1 MPEAARARSSGE
13 PGPVLERSRCRRCFP
28 LCRWALPLGA
38 RPLPSLGTV
47 APPRA
52 RPGWLPMG
60 RGRCA
65 LGEKAFS
72 SDPRGCLGV
81 PNPPAVAPPRAR
93 SVACTAA
100 FVGYGPPPRVGRGA
114 WKTPLPFLGLYRGPR
129 LPPPRR
135 GRIPPGRAGVSG
147 RVFGGPAACV
157 WARRVRVLLAGRVPK
172 GGRDAEALPRP
183 RRASASALRAA
194 SLARSRPR
202 GVLQPGGK
210 RLAAGT
216 FRGRLALGGAFH
228 WGRESRPGSD
238 PGGRTEKDEGGFPSR
253 LGCARGPRWR
263 GRAVQRRGA
272 LEGFSEGLVP
282 QEGGRPASRA
292 SRGRPV
298 CLWRWDPRAFSR
310 RPVRA
315 PGAPLS
321 SEADLASPGR
331 ARALR
336 PRVPRLAR
344 LPPSPPPLPAA
355 AVGPSSSPRDG
366 GGVVASATARPRET
380 GAFRRAGVAPS
391 ALPPTPGAGAGRRLR
406 AKFALRGPRP
416 AGAPPALAAGW
427 RLAGVCAGPGSAR
440 EGGRTVEP
448 CSSRRGRGRG
458 GAARGPLSR
467 GWGLGRRFLDGRGCR
482 SSSSRG
488 CRGTAPGL
496 GGLRR

>member
-100 FVGYGPPPRVGRGA
+100 FVGYGPPPRGA
-114 WKTPLPFLGLYRGPR
+114 GGLED
-129 LPPPRR
+129 
-135 GRIPPGRAGVSG
+135 
-147 RVFGGPAACV
+147 AASFS
-157 WARRVRVLLAGRVPK
+157 RP
-172 GGRDAEALPRP
+172 LPRP
-183 RRASASALRAA
+183 APPPSETGEDPAGPGRRFRPRVSGGPRRACGRAA
-194 SLARSRPR
+194 CACSLRPCAEGGEGRGGPSPSPARVRFRAPSGFPGPLPSPR
-202 GVLQPGGK
+202 GLQPGGK

-253 LGCARGPRWR
+253 LGARAARGWR

-298 CLWRWDPRAFSR
+298 RLWRWDPRAFSR

-315 PGAPLS
+315 PGVPLS

-355 AVGPSSSPRDG
+355 AAGPSSSPPATG
-366 GGVVASATARPRET
+366 GGSGGVRRPRVPE
-380 GAFRRAGVAPS
+380 R
-391 ALPPTPGAGAGRRLR
+391 PGL
-406 AKFALRGPRP
+406 FAERVSPPRP
-416 AGAPPALAAGW
+416 SP
-427 RLAGVCAGPGSAR
+427 R
-440 EGGRTVEP
+440 
-448 CSSRRGRGRG
+448 RRGRGPGGVSGRSLPFGGRG
-458 GAARGPLSR
+458 PSAPRPLSR
-467 GWGLGRRFLDGRGCR
+467 RGGVLPACARGRGA
-482 SSSSRG
+482 RG
-488 CRGTAPGL
+488 KGEEP
-496 GGLRR
+496 

>member
-100 FVGYGPPPRVGRGA
+100 FVGYGPPPRGAGGLEDAASFSRPLPRPAPPPSETGEDPAGPGRRFRPRVRGA
-114 WKTPLPFLGLYRGPR
+114 RG
-129 LPPPRR
+129 
-135 GRIPPGRAGVSG
+135 
-147 RVFGGPAACV
+147 
-157 WARRVRVLLAGRVPK
+157 VRVGAPRARAPCGRVPK

-202 GVLQPGGK
+202 GVCSPAEAPCRGHVSWPACPRGGVPLGTRVSTRVGPGRKDGE
-210 RLAAGT
+210 R
-216 FRGRLALGGAFH
+216 RGRLPLAA
-228 WGRESRPGSD
+228 R
-238 PGGRTEKDEGGFPSR
+238 
-253 LGCARGPRWR
+253 CARGPRWR

-282 QEGGRPASRA
+282 QEGGPAGVPGVAGPPCVSVAVGSPCVFPAARPCPRGPSLLGGRPRLPRARPRPPSAGSASCAPPALPAS
-292 SRGRPV
+292 P
-298 CLWRWDPRAFSR
+298 PRRRR
-310 RPVRA
+310 RPFV
-315 PGAPLS
+315 
-321 SEADLASPGR
+321 
-331 ARALR
+331 
-336 PRVPRLAR
+336 
-344 LPPSPPPLPAA
+344 LPP
-355 AVGPSSSPRDG
+355 RRG
-366 GGVVASATARPRET
+366 GEWRRSATARPRET

-416 AGAPPALAAGW
+416 VGAPPALAAGW

-458 GAARGPLSR
+458 GAAGALSR
-467 GWGLGRRFLDGRGCR
+467 GWGLGRRFLGGRGCR

>member
-100 FVGYGPPPRVGRGA
+100 FVGYGPPPRGAGGLEDAASFSRPLPRPAPPPSETGEDPAGPGRRFRPRVRGA
-114 WKTPLPFLGLYRGPR
+114 RG
-129 LPPPRR
+129 
-135 GRIPPGRAGVSG
+135 
-147 RVFGGPAACV
+147 
-157 WARRVRVLLAGRVPK
+157 VRVGAPRARAPCGRVPK

>member
-157 WARRVRVLLAGRVPK
+157 WARRVRVLLAAVCRRGGGTRRPFPVP
-172 GGRDAEALPRP
+172 GARPLPRFERLPWPAPVPEGFCSPAGSALPRARFVAGLPSGGRSTGDASLDPGRTRAEGRRKTRAASPRGSVARAARGGVAGLCSGGGRWKAFPRVWCRRRGAGRRPGRRGAALCVCGGGIPVRFPGGPSVPPGPPSP
-183 RRASASALRAA
+183 RRPTSPPPGAPAPSVRGFRVLRASRPPRLPSPPPPSALRPPPAT
-194 SLARSRPR
+194 
-202 GVLQPGGK
+202 GGE
-210 RLAAGT
+210 
-216 FRGRLALGGAFH
+216 
-228 WGRESRPGSD
+228 W
-238 PGGRTEKDEGGFPSR
+238 
-253 LGCARGPRWR
+253 WR
-263 GRAVQRRGA
+263 R
-272 LEGFSEGLVP
+272 
-282 QEGGRPASRA
+282 
-292 SRGRPV
+292 
-298 CLWRWDPRAFSR
+298 
-310 RPVRA
+310 
-315 PGAPLS
+315 
-321 SEADLASPGR
+321 
-331 ARALR
+331 R
-336 PRVPRLAR
+336 PRVPERPGLFAER
-344 LPPSPPPLPAA
+344 VSPPRPSP
-355 AVGPSSSPRDG
+355 R
-366 GGVVASATARPRET
+366 
-380 GAFRRAGVAPS
+380 
-391 ALPPTPGAGAGRRLR
+391 
-406 AKFALRGPRP
+406 
-416 AGAPPALAAGW
+416 
-427 RLAGVCAGPGSAR
+427 
-440 EGGRTVEP
+440 
-448 CSSRRGRGRG
+448 RRGRGPGGVSGRSLPFGGRG
-458 GAARGPLSR
+458 PPAPRPLSR
-467 GWGLGRRFLDGRGCR
+467 RGGVLPACARGRGA
-482 SSSSRG
+482 RG
-488 CRGTAPGL
+488 KGEEP
-496 GGLRR
+496 